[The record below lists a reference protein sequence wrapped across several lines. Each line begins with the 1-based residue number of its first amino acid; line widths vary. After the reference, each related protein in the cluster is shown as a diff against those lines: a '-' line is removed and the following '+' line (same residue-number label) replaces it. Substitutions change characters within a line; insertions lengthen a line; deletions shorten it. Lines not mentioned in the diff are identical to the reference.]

1 MHIYREV
8 DFINPKENIS
18 IHACRAVAD
27 EPMHTHEFV
36 ELVYIFTG
44 SATHEIG
51 SAAYDVQR
59 GRPTVYR
66 RWADTFLFYKSMTL
80 LIGIFY

>member
-1 MHIYREV
+1 MHIYREA

-36 ELVYIFTG
+36 ELVYICTG

-51 SAAYDVQR
+51 SAA
-59 GRPTVYR
+59 
-66 RWADTFLFYKSMTL
+66 L
-80 LIGIFY
+80 